1 MYVYNALMKI
11 GQKPLNFNTDLG
23 AAGQVIIEE
32 TFKQLS
38 PKK

>member
-1 MYVYNALMKI
+1 MYIYNALMEI
-11 GQKPLNFNTDLG
+11 GQKPLNVNTDSG
-23 AAGQVIIEE
+23 ADGQVIIEK